1 MAAKDVRAGGAF
13 VEFSLRRKNLE
24 RSLREVGSRLRKFGG
39 QVRQIGAGI
48 SAAGAGITAPLA
60 ASLAIFKKY
69 GDTLDKTSK
78 RTGVAVKSL
87 AELQFAAE
95 QSGSDL
101 GTFEKGLKTAQRSI
115 YDLGRGLSTQT
126 DAFNELGLTFKD
138 LDGRN
143 PEDQFTL
150 IADRLAEIDDPSKQA
165 ALSMVLLGRAGQQ
178 LVPLI
183 KESGKSLEGLRN
195 QFTDL
200 TGGIDEASTDAAAK
214 FTDTLNALKT
224 QIKIVAFN
232 IGGALAPAL
241 TSIVEKTQP
250 ILRTIID
257 WVKENASLVRT
268 VAIVGVS
275 VTALGLTLVSLGTAI
290 GIAGFALTALAGVIS
305 VVLSPIALLIAGVVA
320 AGVAFVKF
328 TDTGGR
334 AVDYLKNKFGELF
347 KSFSAALGGIRDAL
361 AAGDI
366 ALAAEILWTNL
377 KLVFFIGTQD
387 LIRKAIEIKKGFLVA
402 LTETTI
408 GAIAEGAKLYAGL
421 QKVWNN
427 VTAGAKSLW
436 QNLKGDAAETF
447 NLIRNQ
453 ASKAGNAIKGALD
466 EGFDAEGANAEAD
479 KLFVERQQ
487 GAQKQ
492 RKDALTSIEEERKA
506 KLQQIEDEAKAR
518 EEAIQSS
525 LKTELDAINEAED
538 KEKERLQNTLDGLKE
553 KQRKL
558 LEAAAKAA
566 GKTKEEIAA
575 ASKEQDKLEQK
586 RRDTLKLVADGAG
599 VTSSFNIRALGA
611 DDINKKILKAGEDQV
626 KELRKIKE
634 VLSGDALVADNFN
647 IA

>member
-1 MAAKDVRAGGAF
+1 VS
-13 VEFSLRRKNLE
+13 VEELSALE
-24 RSLREVGSRLRKFGG
+24 F
-39 QVRQIGAGI
+39 
-48 SAAGAGITAPLA
+48 
-60 ASLAIFKKY
+60 
-69 GDTLDKTSK
+69 
-78 RTGVAVKSL
+78 
-87 AELQFAAE
+87 
-95 QSGSDL
+95 
-101 GTFEKGLKTAQRSI
+101 
-115 YDLGRGLSTQT
+115 
-126 DAFNELGLTFKD
+126 
-138 LDGRN
+138 
-143 PEDQFTL
+143 
-150 IADRLAEIDDPSKQA
+150 
-165 ALSMVLLGRAGQQ
+165 
-178 LVPLI
+178 
-183 KESGKSLEGLRN
+183 
-195 QFTDL
+195 
-200 TGGIDEASTDAAAK
+200 AAAK
-214 FTDTLNALKT
+214 AGVEFDDITGAVEEFQIRIGEAVRDGVGPLNETFGKLGLNAKEIAKLPLPERLAKVADALNSINDPSLRQFDADEIFGGDAFRILPLLDAGGDAIRQLAKDGIAAGVILEGNTAEAAKKLGGSLATLKL
-224 QIKIVAFN
+224 QVRAVA
-232 IGGALAPAL
+232 ISVGGALAPAL

-250 ILRTIID
+250 VLRTIID

-268 VAIVGVS
+268 VATVGVS
-275 VTALGLTLVSLGTAI
+275 VTALGLTLVTLGTAI
-290 GIAGFALTALAGVIS
+290 GVAGFALTALAGVIS
-305 VVLSPIALLIAGVVA
+305 LVLSPIGLLIAGVVA

-328 TDTGGR
+328 TDIGGR

-453 ASKAGNAIKGALD
+453 ASKAGNAIKGELD
-466 EGFDAEGANAEAD
+466 EGFDAEGENAEAD
-479 KLFVERQQ
+479 KLFVERQK

-506 KLQQIEDEAKAR
+506 KIQQIEDEAKKR

-558 LEAAAKAA
+558 LEAAGKAA
-566 GKTKEEIAA
+566 GKTQEEIAA

-599 VTSSFNIRALGA
+599 VTSSFNIRSLGA

-626 KELRKIKE
+626 KELRALRELIRQ
-634 VLSGDALVADNFN
+634 DAGPSAIVS
-647 IA
+647 